1 MKISYASVIMA
12 AVSPVA
18 AAVECK
24 QTKKPGLASF
34 EGTGGSAFDG
44 KYNKNNNDFWYS
56 RPKNLAT
63 KDGVLRIANIS
74 DHLRIVYMAKA
85 EQSTLPR
92 ELSLRERHG
101 NFQLTTYVCSEEWN
115 NGTKE
120 VKTGDRLRQGTKR
133 LPGYHQTFT

>member
-1 MKISYASVIMA
+1 MA

-44 KYNKNNNDFWYS
+44 KYNKNNNDF
-56 RPKNLAT
+56 
-63 KDGVLRIANIS
+63 
-74 DHLRIVYMAKA
+74 
-85 EQSTLPR
+85 
-92 ELSLRERHG
+92 
-101 NFQLTTYVCSEEWN
+101 CEEWN

>member
-24 QTKKPGLASF
+24 QTKKPGLVSF
-34 EGTGGSAFDG
+34 EGIGGSAFDG
-44 KYNKNNNDFWYS
+44 KYNKNNNDFY
-56 RPKNLAT
+56 K
-63 KDGVLRIANIS
+63 
-74 DHLRIVYMAKA
+74 
-85 EQSTLPR
+85 
-92 ELSLRERHG
+92 ER
-101 NFQLTTYVCSEEWN
+101 N

-120 VKTGDRLRQGTKR
+120 VKIGNCLRQGTKQ

>member
-44 KYNKNNNDFWYS
+44 KYDKNNNDFWYS

-74 DHLRIVYMAKA
+74 DHLRIDPISY
-85 EQSTLPR
+85 EP
-92 ELSLRERHG
+92 
-101 NFQLTTYVCSEEWN
+101 LTTYVCSEERN